1 MRKHL
6 IFKAKKMKFGK
17 PRGTR
22 DFLPEEMKIR
32 REIMDRIRAIFELHG
47 FEEMDTPALELWE
60 VLATKGGEEVE
71 RQIYK
76 FQDKG
81 GRWLGLRFDLTVPLA
96 RVISNNPDLPKPFKR
111 YCISKVWRYEE
122 PQSGR
127 FREFVQA
134 DIDIV
139 GTPRIEADMECLS
152 TAVDA
157 LRELGFDGFEVKI
170 NNRKIL
176 EGMVEV
182 LGVENRIA
190 DGIFHALD
198 RLEKVGEGEVAR
210 AIRALGVEEGKVSR
224 LLDFTRFKGDEAIAY
239 VENELRSNS
248 KAVEGI
254 NELRRMM
261 ELSKAFGLDGTI
273 VVDFSLVRGLDYY
286 TGPVF
291 EVKTK
296 SKGIGSIA
304 GGGRYDRLIEKFG
317 GAPTPA
323 TGISLGVE
331 RLYEV
336 LSGEMKGCTAP
347 ATKVFIASIGEENIP
362 ESVKICRELIKN
374 GIPSETDLMGRKLGR
389 QLEYASS
396 RGIPF
401 VLIVGS
407 EELRTGTF
415 KLREMERKIEH
426 PVRLEDVPSFIT
438 KLGGSPQQAP
448 G

>member
-1 MRKHL
+1 
-6 IFKAKKMKFGK
+6 MKLGK

-32 REIMDRIRAIFELHG
+32 RKIMDRIKSIFELHG

-96 RVISNNPDLPKPFKR
+96 RVVSNTPDLPKPFKR

-139 GTPRIEADMECLS
+139 GAPRIEADMECIS

-157 LRELGFDGFEVKI
+157 LRELGLYDFEVKI

-176 EGMVEV
+176 EGMIEV
-182 LGVENRIA
+182 LGIEERNAEGV
-190 DGIFHALD
+190 FHALD
-198 RLEKVGEGEVAR
+198 RLEKVGEDEVAR
-210 AIRALGVEEGKVSR
+210 AMGELGVEEEKASR
-224 LLDFTRFKGDEAIAY
+224 LLDFTRFKGEDAINY
-239 VENELRSNS
+239 VEKELRLSS

-254 NELRRMM
+254 NELKMM
-261 ELSKAFGLDGTI
+261 TELSKAFGLEGTM

-304 GGGRYDRLIEKFG
+304 GGGRYDHLIEKFG
-317 GAPTPA
+317 GIPTPA

-336 LSGEMKGCTAP
+336 LSEEMKSLAVPT
-347 ATKVFIASIGEENIP
+347 TKVFVACIGEENLP
-362 ESVKICRELIKN
+362 LAVGICRDLIKN
-374 GIPSETDLMGRKLGR
+374 RIPSETDLMGRKLGR
-389 QLEYASS
+389 QLEYANSK
-396 RGIPF
+396 GIPF
-401 VLIVGS
+401 VLIVGP
-407 EELRTGTF
+407 EEIRTGTF
-415 KLREMERKIEH
+415 KLREMGKKREH
-426 PVRLEDVPSFIT
+426 QIRLEDLPELVT
-438 KLGGSPQQAP
+438 KLEISSQQAP
-448 G
+448 N

>member
-1 MRKHL
+1 
-6 IFKAKKMKFGK
+6 MKFGR

-22 DFLPEEMKIR
+22 DFLPAEMKIR
-32 REIMDRIRAIFELHG
+32 RLIIDRIRSVFESHG

-76 FQDKG
+76 FQDKA

-96 RVISNNPDLPKPFKR
+96 RVIANMPDLPKPFKR

-139 GTPRIEADMECLS
+139 GSPRIEADVVCIS

-157 LRELGFDGFEVKI
+157 LRGLGLEGFEVKV

-176 EGMVEV
+176 EGMVET
-182 LGVENRIA
+182 LGIDNKVAE
-190 DGIFHALD
+190 GVFHALD
-198 RLEKVGEGEVAR
+198 RLDKVGESKVAEELEKLGIDAEKSAKLLEFTRIKGEEAVSF
-210 AIRALGVEEGKVSR
+210 VEERLRESR
-224 LLDFTRFKGDEAIAY
+224 QAT
-239 VENELRSNS
+239 
-248 KAVEGI
+248 EGI
-254 NELRRMM
+254 AELRRMI
-261 ELSKAFGLDGTI
+261 ELADIFGLKGAV

-291 EVKTK
+291 EVKAKTRE
-296 SKGIGSIA
+296 IGSIA

-317 GAPTPA
+317 GVPTPA

-336 LSGEMKGCTAP
+336 LKEDLSSEVSP
-347 ATKVFIASIGEENIP
+347 STKVFVAYVNEALMSQAIRIG
-362 ESVKICRELIKN
+362 RELIN
-374 GIPSETDLMGRKLGR
+374 MGIPSEIDLMGRKLGR
-389 QLEYASS
+389 QLEYADS

-401 VLIVGS
+401 VLIVGP
-407 EELRTGTF
+407 EEIKTGTYSL
-415 KLREMERKIEH
+415 KDMKTNKEH
-426 PVRLEDVPSFIT
+426 KADLSQIRHIVT
-438 KLGGSPQQAP
+438 GCNNSP
-448 G
+448 

>member
-1 MRKHL
+1 
-6 IFKAKKMKFGK
+6 MKLGR

-22 DFLPEEMKIR
+22 DFLPEDMRVR
-32 REIMDRIRAIFELHG
+32 RKIMDTIRTVFELHG

-71 RQIYK
+71 KQIYK

-96 RVISNNPDLPKPFKR
+96 RVVSNTPDLPKPFKR

-139 GTPRIEADMECLS
+139 GSQKIEADMECLS

-157 LRELGFDGFEVKI
+157 LRALGLEDFEVKI
-170 NNRKIL
+170 NNRKVL

-182 LGVENRIA
+182 LGVENSIA
-190 DGIFHALD
+190 EGIFHALD
-198 RLEKVGEGEVAR
+198 RLDKVGETEVAR
-210 AIRALGVEEGKVSR
+210 SIEGIGVGEEEVSR
-224 LLDFTRFKGDEAIAY
+224 LLEFTRFKGDDAIAY
-239 VENELRSNS
+239 VEKELKSSRR
-248 KAVEGI
+248 AVEGI
-254 NELRRMM
+254 NELKRMI
-261 ELSKAFGLDGTI
+261 ELSRTFGLDGTI

-296 SKGIGSIA
+296 SRGIGSIA
-304 GGGRYDRLIEKFG
+304 GGGRYDHLIEKFG
-317 GAPTPA
+317 GVPTPA

-331 RLYEV
+331 RLFEV
-336 LSGEMKGCTAP
+336 LSGELRDRAAP
-347 ATKVFIASIGEENIP
+347 ATKVFVACIGDENMP
-362 ESVKICRELIKN
+362 QAVGVCRELIKR

-389 QLEYASS
+389 QLEYANSK
-396 RGIPF
+396 GIPF
-401 VLIVGS
+401 VMMVGP
-407 EELRTGTF
+407 EELRTGAF
-415 KLREMERKIEH
+415 KLREMHRKIEH
-426 PVRLEDVPSFIT
+426 QVRLEDVPTLIR
-438 KLGGSPQQAP
+438 KLDGSTQQP
-448 G
+448 PSQEGQ

>member
-1 MRKHL
+1 
-6 IFKAKKMKFGK
+6 MKLGK

-32 REIMDRIRAIFELHG
+32 REIMDRIRTIFELHG

-96 RVISNNPDLPKPFKR
+96 RVVSNTPNLPKPFKR

-157 LRELGFDGFEVKI
+157 LRELGLDDFEVKI

-176 EGMVEV
+176 EGMIEV
-182 LGVENRIA
+182 LGIENRIA
-190 DGIFHALD
+190 EGIFHALD
-198 RLEKVGEGEVAR
+198 RLEKVGEEEVAR
-210 AIRALGVEEGKVSR
+210 AIGALGVDEDKVSR
-224 LLDFTRFKGDEAIAY
+224 LLDFTRFKGEEAITY
-239 VENELRSNS
+239 VEKELRPSG

-254 NELRRMM
+254 NELKRMM
-261 ELSKAFGLDGTI
+261 ELSKAFGLEGTM

-317 GAPTPA
+317 GIPTPA

-336 LSGEMKGCTAP
+336 LSEELKGCAAP
-347 ATKVFIASIGEENIP
+347 TTKVFVACIGEENVP
-362 ESVKICRELIKN
+362 HAVGVCRKLIN
-374 GIPSETDLMGRKLGR
+374 RRIPSETDLMGRKLGR
-389 QLEYASS
+389 QLEYANSK
-396 RGIPF
+396 GIPF
-401 VLIVGS
+401 VLIVGP
-407 EELRTGTF
+407 EEIKTGAF
-415 KLREMERKIEH
+415 KLREMVRKIEH
-426 PVRLEDVPSFIT
+426 PVRLEDVPALIT
-438 KLGGSPQQAP
+438 KLEASSQQP
-448 G
+448 PSQEGH